1 MIRSLVKRSY
11 GFFYILIGL
20 RRFTLK
26 LSLGRDSC
34 ISCYRTFSFN
44 SMIVSGRLSL
54 GEGCSVL
61 SKSRFIGNVAIG
73 KFSRLGRNFEA
84 HGNVSIGRFCAVAQD
99 CFLISTS
106 HRMDL
111 VALQVSFQSEIFP
124 DLELKRSNTIV
135 VGDNVWLGKSV
146 IVLPGVVIGNG
157 AVVGAGSVVTK
168 NVEAYS
174 VVAGNPAK
182 FIRFRFDADQ
192 IKRIESSNWTS
203 LHPSELVGY
212 RDFFEL
218 KNLDFNF
225 PSDNN
230 EGVNY

>member
-1 MIRSLVKRSY
+1 MITSLIKRLH
-11 GFFYILIGL
+11 GFFYILINF

-34 ISCYRTFSFN
+34 ISCFRKFSFN
-44 SMIVSGRLSL
+44 SMIVSGSLSL

-61 SKSRFIGNVAIG
+61 PNSRFTGNVTVG
-73 KFSRLGRNFEA
+73 RFSRIGRSFEA

-111 VALQVSFQSEIFP
+111 VALQVTFQSKIFP
-124 DLELKRSNTIV
+124 DLELKRSHAIV

-168 NVEAYS
+168 SVEAYS

-203 LHPSELVGY
+203 LHPSELVGH
-212 RDFFEL
+212 RDFFSS
-218 KNLDFNF
+218 KDFDF
-225 PSDNN
+225 HLPSVNDG
-230 EGVNY
+230 GVK